1 MNPKMIEKYFNNI
14 RSYLKDIIKNLKKSD
29 TQKIQLAIAINF
41 ISSKDDVEEHV
52 MHSKSDNKEVTINA
66 KDDKII
72 KKLFKSLLNR

>member
-52 MHSKSDNKEVTINA
+52 MHSKSDNKEVTIND

>member
-14 RSYLKDIIKNLKKSD
+14 RSYLKDIIKNLKQSD

-52 MHSKSDNKEVTINA
+52 MHSKSDNKEVTIND